1 MPATRQIRKL
11 RLRAPAEQQARR
23 GLLLLEDALRTASLH
38 DEGGRVVIMRQVHL
52 GRFPSDA
59 APQSVALA
67 LERAVSELAVACV
80 HGGSKQAGD
89 APAIWFR
96 DATEAYTLLALR
108 LLEDRSTDA
117 WYWPLAVPEWTPSSN
132 LTESLQ
138 QLAFA
143 LAARDD
149 APAALPR
156 WVTTIADAG
165 HAERLADS
173 LNPRDLCGLAQAA
186 RLNLISPIGADRPDR
201 RSTHDRPPAP
211 DGARRTEPS
220 SSMGRSTPAQWHSFL
235 SAAYR
240 ALGRRPPNRLTQRTV
255 QSAAPLPPWAHQ
267 QPTGRRGAARSCAA
281 TLSGDIGALT
291 SPADAERPLFP
302 SRRSQRKKGAT
313 SADRLCNISIDEGEP
328 ARASLPT
335 YGEQTAE
342 APSYPRPAICGVTAA
357 GGLLFLVRVLEH
369 CGYRKWLE
377 ANPAWRRH
385 DIAQRVFALILA
397 NLGVAA
403 NDPAWAVG
411 SARPLRGGRLPHFR
425 APETWL
431 NGIATPGPARWNGD
445 LIAGRLWD
453 NSDRL
458 LIAAWDGPI
467 PQGLAGL
474 IPTAGTSPVGRPIR
488 YDHIAVATAWA
499 NTCRRWLRRHARI
512 GFADLILRQAELEY
526 TSTHIDMRFE
536 LSSIDIRVRR
546 TGLDL
551 DPGWVS
557 WLSRIVS
564 FHYGHTRP
572 VWS

>member
-38 DEGGRVVIMRQVHL
+38 DEGGRVVIMRKVHL

-59 APQSVALA
+59 ASQSVALA
-67 LERAVSELAVACV
+67 LEQAVAELAVACV
-80 HGGSKQAGD
+80 HGGSKPAGD

-108 LLEDRSTDA
+108 LLEGRSTDE
-117 WYWPLAVPEWTPSSN
+117 WYWPLAVPEWTRPSS

-138 QLAFA
+138 QLGFA

-149 APAALPR
+149 APAALPH
-156 WVTTIADAG
+156 WVTAIADAG
-165 HAERLADS
+165 HAERLAES
-173 LNPRDLCGLAQAA
+173 LAPHHLWGLAQAA
-186 RLNLISPIGADRPDR
+186 RLNAVSPVAADGLEHQTTYDQPSDPGRTLR
-201 RSTHDRPPAP
+201 AIPAGTM
-211 DGARRTEPS
+211 DLSAQ
-220 SSMGRSTPAQWHSFL
+220 AQWHSFL
-235 SAAYR
+235 SAAYC

-255 QSAAPLPPWAHQ
+255 QSAAPLPPRAHQ
-267 QPTGRRGAARSCAA
+267 QPTGRRGAARSGAA
-281 TLSGDIGALT
+281 TLSGDIGALA

-302 SRRSQRKKGAT
+302 SRRSQQKKGAT
-313 SADRLCNISIDEGEP
+313 SADLLRNSSMDEGEP

-335 YGEQTAE
+335 YGEHTAE
-342 APSYPRPAICGVTAA
+342 APSYPRPEICGVTAA

-403 NDPAWAVG
+403 DDPAWAVG

-425 APETWL
+425 APESWF

-499 NTCRRWLRRHARI
+499 NTCRRWLRHHARI
-512 GFADLILRQAELEY
+512 GFADLILRQAELAY